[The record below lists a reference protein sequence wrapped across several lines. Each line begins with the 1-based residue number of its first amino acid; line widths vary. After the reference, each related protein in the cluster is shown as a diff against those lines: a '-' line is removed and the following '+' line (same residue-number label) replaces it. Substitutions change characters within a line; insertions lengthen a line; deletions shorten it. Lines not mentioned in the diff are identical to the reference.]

1 MKQSLQ
7 PPGAARELP
16 LRVSELMGG
25 LRALLEEAIGRVWV
39 VGELSNLHR
48 AASGHCFFTLKD
60 DAAQLRAAL
69 FKGDAV
75 RIPFELEEGLEVLL
89 QGEISVFP
97 ARGDL
102 QIIVRRVE
110 PVGRGALQLAFEQLR
125 ARLEAEG
132 LFDESIKRPLPEFP
146 RRVGVVSSP
155 QGAAIHDVIEVSG
168 RRFPAAPL
176 LLAPTRV
183 QGADAEHEIA
193 AALAALC
200 EVSDVDV
207 VLLVRGGGSLEDLQ
221 PFNSEVVA
229 RAIRNSRAPV
239 VAGIGHEVDVTIAD
253 LAADARAPT
262 PSAAVHLALPDRAEL
277 RRALQG
283 LAARMARGAQSHCAN
298 AAARWVAARGD
309 LIRAARGAATRAAG
323 RLTPLEAALRARAPR
338 AQLAAQ
344 RQRLR
349 TAQRA
354 LLREARARA
363 PSLRRAVQPLT
374 ARLLSAVR
382 ARSDAAALRLAA
394 ARPALIRG
402 ARSHRARAAARLA
415 AAAGRLNALSPLAVL
430 ARGYA
435 IIHGPRGEIVRAA
448 RQVALGARL
457 RLRLARGEISARVTG
472 RRPEAPDS

>member
-1 MKQSLQ
+1 MTQPQ
-7 PPGAARELP
+7 PPGAARERP
-16 LRVSELMGG
+16 LRVSELVGG
-25 LRALLEEAIGRVWV
+25 VRALLEEAIGSVWV

-48 AASGHCFFTLKD
+48 AQSGHCYFTLKD

-69 FKGDAV
+69 FRGNAARV
-75 RIPFELEEGLEVLL
+75 PFELEEGLEVLL
-89 QGEISVFP
+89 QGEMSVFA
-97 ARGDL
+97 ARGDMQL
-102 QIIVRRVE
+102 IVRRVE

-132 LFDESIKRPLPEFP
+132 LFDESLKRPLPEFP

-155 QGAAIHDVIEVSG
+155 KGAAIHDVIEVSG

-183 QGADAEHEIA
+183 QGAEAEAEIA

-221 PFNSEVVA
+221 PFNSEMVA
-229 RAIRNSRAPV
+229 RAIRGSRAPV
-239 VAGIGHEVDVTIAD
+239 VAGVGHEVDVTIAD

-277 RRALQG
+277 RRALQA
-283 LAARMARGAQSHCAN
+283 LASRITRGAQSRCTHAAAQW
-298 AAARWVAARGD
+298 AAARDD
-309 LIRAARGAATRAAG
+309 LIRAARGAAARAAG
-323 RLTPLEAALRARAPR
+323 RLNPVEAALRARAPR

-344 RQRLR
+344 RQRLH
-349 TAQRA
+349 TARRA

-363 PSLRRAVQPLT
+363 PSLRRAVRPLN
-374 ARLLSAVR
+374 ARLQSA
-382 ARSDAAALRLAA
+382 
-394 ARPALIRG
+394 

-415 AAAGRLNALSPLAVL
+415 EAAGRLQALSPLAVL

-435 IIHGPRGEIVRAA
+435 IVHGPRGGILRSAE
-448 RQVALGARL
+448 QVSLGARL
-457 RLRLARGEISARVTG
+457 RLRLARGELDARVTG
-472 RRPEAPDS
+472 RRPEAPEN

>member
-1 MKQSLQ
+1 MAQPVQ
-7 PPGAARELP
+7 PPGAAREQP
-16 LRVSELMGG
+16 LRVSELIGG
-25 LRALLEEAIGRVWV
+25 LRALLEEAIGSVWV

-48 AASGHCFFTLKD
+48 AASGHCYFTLKD

-69 FKGDAV
+69 FRGAAA

-89 QGEISVFP
+89 QGSIGVYA

-102 QIIVRRVE
+102 QMVVRRVE

-132 LFDESIKRPLPEFP
+132 LFDESSKRPLPRFP

-183 QGADAEHEIA
+183 QGAEAESEIA

-277 RRALQG
+277 RRALQS
-283 LAARMARGAQSHCAN
+283 LAARMARGAQGRCAN
-298 AAARWVAARGD
+298 AAAQWAAARED
-309 LIRAARGAATRAAG
+309 LIRAARSAAARAAG
-323 RLTPLEAALRARAPR
+323 RLNPLEAALRARAPR

-349 TAQRA
+349 TAQHA

-363 PSLRRAVQPLT
+363 PVLRRAVQPLT
-374 ARLLSAVR
+374 ARLES
-382 ARSDAAALRLAA
+382 A
-394 ARPALIRG
+394 ARG
-402 ARSHRARAAARLA
+402 NRARAAARLA
-415 AAAGRLNALSPLAVL
+415 EVAGRLHALSPLAVL

-435 IIHGPRGEIVRAA
+435 IVHGPRGGILRSAQRVS
-448 RQVALGARL
+448 LGARL
-457 RLRLARGEISARVTG
+457 RLRLARGELDARVTG
-472 RRPEAPDS
+472 RRAEAPES